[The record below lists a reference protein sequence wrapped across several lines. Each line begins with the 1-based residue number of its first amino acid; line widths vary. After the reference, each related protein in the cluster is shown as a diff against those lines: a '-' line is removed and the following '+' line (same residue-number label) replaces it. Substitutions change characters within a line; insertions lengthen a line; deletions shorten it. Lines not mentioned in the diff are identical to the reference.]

1 MVPFHEHVRILHL
14 SARARLEAYSRLF
27 RFTTEEDIN
36 PKDFAEK
43 TGMAIMSVNSMI
55 QHAKLNT
62 KLYEEMIELGYSDD
76 AFPVWWYS
84 PGREGTEAKTVGQGG
99 TTAKE
104 GEQIE
109 GRRTET
115 EEGEGYEPTPPDTP
129 APKEGRPA
137 LPAPPLRC
145 ATVRA
150 RPTFSDIL
158 RLLRCGGVPAQGSC
172 DYGDYA
178 WTVDA
183 YAGAGRWQDR
193 VDLRA

>member
-55 QHAKLNT
+55 QHAKLNA

-84 PGREGTEAKTVGQGG
+84 PAREGTTAETVEQPRRKAK
-99 TTAKE
+99 KS
-104 GEQIE
+104 
-109 GRRTET
+109 
-115 EEGEGYEPTPPDTP
+115 EEGVQKRRKGKAMTPH
-129 APKEGRPA
+129 
-137 LPAPPLRC
+137 PLIYLYLRK
-145 ATVRA
+145 V
-150 RPTFSDIL
+150 DQLYL
-158 RLLRCGGVPAQGSC
+158 RLRSDPMRHCLGLSDVLRHPPASPM
-172 DYGDYA
+172 
-178 WTVDA
+178 
-183 YAGAGRWQDR
+183 RS
-193 VDLRA
+193 